1 MYCPTCGKQ
10 IPEKSAFCLHCG
22 KPIPTLPA
30 SAPVIA
36 APSPKQSPIIPAAQ
50 QKAPVSEKTIREI
63 KELLSQGSKIP
74 AIQKYRDE
82 TGADLLEA
90 KNFVEA
96 IEANMKASHPVAVPA
111 TPPAVPA
118 TPVTPVPAAVPP
130 SSTSGEFAY
139 TDWILEFPA
148 ALRRSLSIGLSGRGA
163 PSIEEVRQRI
173 WSAYQNVVT
182 AELQK
187 WIDQGWQPV
196 DKPGPSC
203 LEMRIA
209 KDYRDKSLIYW
220 LLMIIAIPVTA
231 GISLL
236 VALLPR
242 PFVEPTRFV
251 VKMCAARGARV
262 PELPIMP
269 VS

>member
-10 IPEKSAFCLHCG
+10 IPENSAFCLHCG
-22 KPIPTLPA
+22 KPVPTLPA
-30 SAPVIA
+30 AAPVIA
-36 APSPKQSPIIPAAQ
+36 PPIIPAAQ
-50 QKAPVSEKTIREI
+50 QKAPISEEAIRKI

-74 AIQKYRDE
+74 AIQQYRDE
-82 TGADLLEA
+82 TGADLQEA

-96 IEANMKASHPVAVPA
+96 IETDIKASHPVAVPA
-111 TPPAVPA
+111 TPPAVSA
-118 TPVTPVPAAVPP
+118 APVTPVPAAVPP
-130 SSTSGEFAY
+130 SSASGEFAY

-148 ALRRSLSIGLSGRGA
+148 ALRHSLSIGLSGRGA
-163 PSIEEVRQRI
+163 PSIEEIRQRI

-182 AELQK
+182 AGLQK
-187 WIDQGWQPV
+187 WMDQGWQPV
-196 DKPGPSC
+196 NMPGPSC

-209 KDYRDKSLIYW
+209 KDYRDKNVLYW
-220 LLMIIAIPVTA
+220 ILMIIAIPVTA

-242 PFVEPTRFV
+242 PFVEPTRFI
-251 VKMCAARGARV
+251 VKMRAARGVRV